1 MGWGGS
7 ASFKNLENP
16 LDAGMPAWYN
26 RQATFWYLRFFRCAI
41 ISPVNLTAF
50 MRLNWV
56 RFFLGVFLCWRPGGA
71 AGGTTSTDTARY
83 QLPPTL
89 VTANRYQQPL
99 QYVSENASVLTQ
111 EEVAQLPAHNLLEGL
126 NFTPGLAV
134 VKNGGLGSR
143 EQLSIQGSEAR
154 HVTVVLDGI
163 PLNDLA
169 EGMADPVQI
178 PLEQVGRVE
187 IIKGPASAAWGSAL
201 GGVIQVLS
209 PALDPAQHT
218 QVRAATSYE
227 KWNTHQENLHLQGG
241 VSGIGYMLGTGRT
254 STDGF
259 RPKSAHDGRHFI
271 GKAEKSWPGKG
282 RLGLSWGYLDGD
294 TEDFEQFGQPMWKEH
309 EYTTQYGQFYYQGSL
324 RKKVETRL
332 QVFGVSRKEE
342 VRFLQTADDQ
352 VLLEVMRDEPV
363 YGSSLQTSLS
373 SPYGQWA
380 GGVDLR
386 RSSADFRF
394 VGGPE
399 EKRFDEEGI
408 YANWSKSQGSI
419 GLNAGLRYNRHSLYG
434 AQWSPTAGLVYRL
447 DNIDTVLRFHV
458 ARGFGAPPLAAAFLP
473 ETEQT
478 APNPD
483 LRAERATAYHAGLE
497 TRVFFPLW
505 VRFTWFHNDI
515 EDAIDT
521 ALNDRGKFIQKNFAR
536 QQRQGMEMEG
546 RLTLPWELQ
555 LIGGIVLNDVKS
567 KDKDEII
574 NGTARQTR
582 DLSLQYRRADRGLVV
597 WLGGHY
603 ADYDIAPVLKEPPL
617 NFTARDAR
625 FIYDLKLSQKLP
637 SFGDTTPSL
646 YVAGYNLSDT
656 QFWWLTP
663 YPLPGRSFE
672 IGIRLAYGE

>member
-1 MGWGGS
+1 
-7 ASFKNLENP
+7 
-16 LDAGMPAWYN
+16 
-26 RQATFWYLRFFRCAI
+26 
-41 ISPVNLTAF
+41 

-56 RFFLGVFLCWRPGGA
+56 HFSLGVFLCWRPGGA
-71 AGGTTSTDTARY
+71 SGDTTSTDTARY

-99 QYVSENASVLTQ
+99 QYLSENASVLTQ
-111 EEVAQLPAHNLLEGL
+111 EELAQLPARNLLEGL
-126 NFTPGLAV
+126 NFIPGLAV

-143 EQLSIQGSEAR
+143 DQLSIQGSEAR

-187 IIKGPASAAWGSAL
+187 IIKGPASASWGSAL
-201 GGVIQVLS
+201 GGVIQILS
-209 PALDPAQHT
+209 PALDPAQQT
-218 QVRAATSYE
+218 QMRAAASYG
-227 KWNTHQENLHLQGG
+227 KWGTHQESLNLHGG
-241 VSGIGYMLGTGRT
+241 TSGIGYLLAAGRT

-259 RPKSAHDGRHFI
+259 RPKSAHDGRHFL
-271 GKAEKSWPGKG
+271 GKAEKSWPGDR

-294 TEDFEQFGQPMWKEH
+294 TEDFEQFGQPIWKNH
-309 EYTTQYGQFYYQGSL
+309 EYTTRYGQVYYKGNW
-324 RKKVETRL
+324 RDRVETHL
-332 QVFGVSRKEE
+332 QVFGVNRKEK
-342 VRFLQTADDQ
+342 VRFLQIADDQ
-352 VLLEVMRDEPV
+352 MALSGTRDEPIW
-363 YGSSLQTSLS
+363 GSSLQTSFS

-408 YANWSKSQGSI
+408 YANWSKIQSGM

-434 AQWSPTAGLVYRL
+434 TQWSPTAGLVYHL
-447 DNIDTVLRFHV
+447 NSIDTVLRFHL
-458 ARGFGAPPLAAAFLP
+458 ARGFGAPPLSAAFLP

-483 LRAERATAYHAGLE
+483 LKAERATVYHAGLE
-497 TRVFFPLW
+497 TRVFSPLW
-505 VRFTWFHNDI
+505 LRLTWFHNDI

-546 RLTLPWELQ
+546 RLTLPWKLQ
-555 LIGGIVLNDVKS
+555 LIAGIVSNEVKS
-567 KDKDEII
+567 KDKNEII

-582 DLSLQYRRADRGLVV
+582 DLALQYRRVGTGLAV

-617 NFTARDAR
+617 NFTDWDAR
-625 FIYDLKLSQKLP
+625 FIWDLKVSQKLP
-637 SFGDTTPSL
+637 SIGGTNPSL
-646 YVAGYNLSDT
+646 YVAGYNLLDT
-656 QFWWLTP
+656 KFWWLTP
-663 YPLPGRSFE
+663 YLLPGRSFE